1 MSDTPTSDPDEMSND
16 PRNEE
21 VHGDEGMPA
30 EFIDTPSN
38 QPGDQS
44 PPNPATVDDGDDDD

>member
-1 MSDTPTSDPDEMSND
+1 MDDLTNDPDDTSND
-16 PRNEE
+16 PRNEH
-21 VHGDEGMPA
+21 VDGDDGMPA

-44 PPNPATVDDGDDDD
+44 PPNPATVDDD